1 MNAFLSVV
9 NLLFDP
15 SGGPFGL
22 HDEAS
27 ANRPIEFLLF
37 LAFLPFLS
45 NTVHSIKINS
55 SQPTQVNENQFTLIP
70 VHGLLKTL

>member
-27 ANRPIEFLLF
+27 TNHPIEFLLF
-37 LAFLPFLS
+37 LVFLAILIKYNTFLS
-45 NTVHSIKINS
+45 
-55 SQPTQVNENQFTLIP
+55 LI
-70 VHGLLKTL
+70 HI

>member
-9 NLLFDP
+9 NLIFDP

-27 ANRPIEFLLF
+27 THRPIEFLLF
-37 LAFLPFLS
+37 LVFLAILIKY
-45 NTVHSIKINS
+45 NTFSINQIIPAHSSK
-55 SQPTQVNENQFTLIP
+55 
-70 VHGLLKTL
+70 

>member
-27 ANRPIEFLLF
+27 TNRPIEFLLF
-37 LAFLPFLS
+37 LVFLAILIKY
-45 NTVHSIKINS
+45 NTFS
-55 SQPTQVNENQFTLIP
+55 VNQLIP
-70 VHGLLKTL
+70 VYSSK

>member
-27 ANRPIEFLLF
+27 TNHPIEFVLF
-37 LAFLPFLS
+37 LAFLAILIKNSPF
-45 NTVHSIKINS
+45 N
-55 SQPTQVNENQFTLIP
+55 PNQLIP
-70 VHGLLKTL
+70 AYSSK

>member
-1 MNAFLSVV
+1 MNVFLSVV

-27 ANRPIEFLLF
+27 TNRPIEFLYVF
-37 LAFLPFLS
+37 SFFSHSYQIQYIQYKS
-45 NTVHSIKINS
+45 NHPS
-55 SQPTQVNENQFTLIP
+55 P
-70 VHGLLKTL
+70 LKQMRTKSL